1 MDSLV
6 WNIEKEEK
14 QELISLLRS
23 RYDDISDLDSDSRIP
38 YSNLKQHEKGELNA
52 IGLNNVADLIQTVN
66 TSVSRFSH
74 NVPEDF
80 ITGTY
85 DYSERRVSIPEDLQK
100 TLFRTFSVDG
110 IEELTERSRQT
121 VNRMRIGESKRIPE
135 KDYETV
141 FEAVNSEL
149 DRDFSAK
156 GVLEYA
162 GNGEELFEATENDI
176 LEIQNIRDRIE
187 YLEEHEPYKTGRA
200 KNSIQSI
207 DKVIETEKDLI
218 RPDGKTEGYTF
229 TVLEELGLMEKW
241 GGKRSPYEIK
251 KPPEYFK
258 IVKSELKKD
267 LEEDKQ
273 SLYTRKELTAL
284 LEDIKTLPTKKQVD
298 ERDDLPSS
306 GTYENVFGSWNNAM
320 WCAGFEPSEQVYT
333 EDELLDQL
341 YDMTDKL
348 GRKPERKEFLS
359 SDKTA
364 SRNAVENHFGT
375 YEEFTATAGVYDI
388 DIDGKLDRFYSNNK
402 SSAAAVSD

>member
-52 IGLNNVADLIQTVN
+52 IGLANVADLIKTVN

-74 NVPEDF
+74 NFPEDF
-80 ITGTY
+80 ITGTF
-85 DYSERRVSIPEDLQK
+85 DYSERRVSIPEDLQT

-110 IEELTERSRQT
+110 IEELTDRSRQT

-141 FEAVNSEL
+141 FEEVNSEL

-176 LEIQNIRDRIE
+176 LEIQEIRDHIRH
-187 YLEEHEPYKTGRA
+187 LEEHEPYKTGRA
-200 KNSIQSI
+200 KNSISSI
-207 DKVIETEKDLI
+207 GKVIKTEKDLI
-218 RPDGKTEGYTF
+218 KPDGKTEGYTF
-229 TVLEELGLMEKW
+229 SVLEELGLMEKW
-241 GGKRSPYEIK
+241 GGKASPYEIK

-258 IVKSELKKD
+258 IVKSELEKGIEKD
-267 LEEDKQ
+267 KN
-273 SLYTRKELTAL
+273 SIYTRKELTAL
-284 LEDIKTLPTKKQVD
+284 LDDIKTLPTKNQID

-306 GTYENVFGSWNNAM
+306 RTYENVFGSWNNAM
-320 WCAGFEPSEQVYT
+320 WCAGFDPNEQIYT

-341 YDMTDKL
+341 YEMNDKL
-348 GRKPERKEFLS
+348 GRRPERKVFLD

-364 SRNAVENHFGT
+364 SRKAVENHFGT
-375 YEEFTATAGVYDI
+375 YEEFTATAGLYDI
-388 DIDGKLDRFYSNNK
+388 GLDEKLERFYINEKAST
-402 SSAAAVSD
+402 AVVSD